1 MKLFYLILL
10 IIGFLFPNFMIKSIS
25 YTNSDLSDK
34 VVDFSTNIL
43 VSSNDYKY
51 SYHVEPTF
59 AIGQNNE
66 IFTGWKEA
74 NGPSSGGLDVSF

>member
-1 MKLFYLILL
+1 
-10 IIGFLFPNFMIKSIS
+10 
-25 YTNSDLSDK
+25 
-34 VVDFSTNIL
+34 
-43 VSSNDYKY
+43 
-51 SYHVEPTF
+51 VEPTF